1 MKLAMQAR
9 EMGMIEQRLLKHRH
23 TVQEYANRLAH
34 QSQQIAQKKQAEK
47 AKVWIQLAHA
57 LQEYQ
62 RKQQTT
68 LYKQIS
74 LLDAYSPLNVLK
86 RGYAIAET
94 KDTLIKSIDD
104 VQEESLMRIRLVDGF
119 LHACVKKKERL

>member
-1 MKLAMQAR
+1 M
-9 EMGMIEQRLLKHRH
+9 
-23 TVQEYANRLAH
+23 
-34 QSQQIAQKKQAEK
+34 
-47 AKVWIQLAHA
+47 IQLAHA

-68 LYKQIS
+68 LYKHIS